1 MKKVFVILLCII
13 ALLFVACELDELKT
27 PDGESTPSQGDGG
40 GGSSQSGTG
49 EGGSGGDSGQHN
61 PSGGDSGDSGSQD
74 PLHEHTYAEAWTSD
88 WTYHWHAST
97 CGHDTT
103 YAKGYHTY
111 VAGVC
116 SVCGFEEPKVGQTGP
131 AGGIIFYDQG
141 NYTGGWRFLE
151 AAPADLRVVN
161 EVPTVDSSTP
171 GYATAERYYAFGYYI
186 SPEGDQL
193 FSNGKTTNA
202 GTEITQT
209 GLGQGKRNTQML
221 VAVMG
226 EETYKVYD
234 SYNPENSKKVT
245 NYAARL
251 CDILEYGGYDDWFLP
266 SYSEAKKMYDNLK
279 DLKLLGSFHCTVL
292 ADGENETETYGGN
305 RDWYWT
311 SSELSTDAGKAYF
324 IPFSTGNTL
333 CSANRSY
340 GCRIRPVRSF

>member
-1 MKKVFVILLCII
+1 MRKVLSVLLVLL
-13 ALLFVACELDELKT
+13 LLFAFVSCDELDIEKD
-27 PDGESTPSQGDGG
+27 PGNGG
-40 GGSSQSGTG
+40 GGSSPSGSG
-49 EGGSGGDSGQHN
+49 EGGGGN
-61 PSGGDSGDSGSQD
+61 QD
-74 PLHEHTYAEAWTSD
+74 PVHDHTYAEAWTND

-111 VAGVC
+111 VEGVC
-116 SVCGFEEPKVGQTGP
+116 SVCGFEEPKVGETGP
-131 AGGIIFYDQG
+131 AGGIIFFDQG

-161 EVPTVDSSTP
+161 DVPTVDSSAN

-186 SPEGDQL
+186 SSDGKQL

-209 GLGQGKRNTQML
+209 GAGQGKRNTQLL

-234 SYNPENSKKVT
+234 SYNPANSKKT
-245 NYAARL
+245 TCYAARL

-279 DLKLLGSFHCTVL
+279 SLELLGSFHCTVL
-292 ADGENETETYGGN
+292 ADGENDTGSYGGN

-311 SSELSTDAGKAYF
+311 SSELSTDTGKAYF
-324 IPFSTGNTL
+324 IPFSTGNPL
-333 CSANRSY
+333 CSDNRSY

>member
-1 MKKVFVILLCII
+1 MKKILSILLVLMLII
-13 ALLFVACELDELKT
+13 SFVACDLELEKT
-27 PDGESTPSQGDGG
+27 PEGEEPSGEQSGQTGDQ
-40 GGSSQSGTG
+40 GGSGAGQHGDAGGQSG
-49 EGGSGGDSGQHN
+49 EGGQTEPVHD
-61 PSGGDSGDSGSQD
+61 
-74 PLHEHTYAEAWTSD
+74 HTYEDAWTHD
-88 WTYHWHAST
+88 WTYHWHAAT

-103 YAKGYHTY
+103 YAKGTHTY
-111 VAGVC
+111 VDGVC
-116 SVCGFEEPKVGQTGP
+116 SVCGFKEPALGEAGP
-131 AGGIIFYDQG
+131 AGGIIFYDAG
-141 NYTGGWRFLE
+141 NYTKGWRFLE
-151 AAPADLRVVN
+151 AAPADLRMVN
-161 EVPTVDSSTP
+161 DVPTVDSSTD
-171 GYATAERYYAFGYYI
+171 GYATAERYYAFGYLI
-186 SPEGDQL
+186 SADGEQL

-234 SYNPENSKKVT
+234 SYYPENSKKVT

-266 SYSEAKKMYDNLK
+266 SYSEAKKMYDKLK
-279 DLKLLGSFHCTVL
+279 DLELLGSFHCTVL
-292 ADGENETETYGGN
+292 ADGENDTGTYGGN

-324 IPFSTGNTL
+324 IPFSTGETL
-333 CSANRSY
+333 CSSNRSC